1 MVRARISFCCLNK
14 NNSCGYRDKGL
25 NMKINWHRL
34 FGLLLMDYLSDRGF
48 SVELEKDLSLK
59 RQFLDVVIIKQENKE
74 AELSGIC
81 DGFDNLAEYNL
92 LSYKSKREAL
102 NFWAIEEL
110 IGHYVNYRKVVGKRK
125 IKEEDIRLYA
135 VSTRY
140 PARLLSGV
148 STKKVVQGVYEIQ
161 ILSRKIR
168 IIVLSRLPLA
178 QRNAVLA
185 FFSFD
190 SESVKFALENYQ
202 WNMNDGS
209 TVINQLLE
217 KYSLEGIAMPYTME
231 QFQKDYIKAHIGV
244 LDPEEILSKFKT
256 EDRLKG
262 LRAEE
267 RLKGLRAEEVLS
279 KFKTEEILSK
289 FKAEEIEFYLE
300 KLKKREN

>member
-1 MVRARISFCCLNK
+1 
-14 NNSCGYRDKGL
+14 
-25 NMKINWHRL
+25 
-34 FGLLLMDYLSDRGF
+34 MDYLSARGF

-59 RQFLDVVIIKQENKE
+59 QQYLDVVVIKQEDKE

-81 DGFDNLAEYNL
+81 DGFDNLAGHNL
-92 LSYKSKREAL
+92 LSYKSKRESL

-110 IGHYVNYRKVVGKRK
+110 IGHYVNYRKVIGRKRVTG
-125 IKEEDIRLYA
+125 EDIRLYA

-140 PARLLSGV
+140 PVKLLSGA
-148 STKKVVQGVYEIQ
+148 STKKIVQGVYEIQ

-190 SESVKFALENYQ
+190 PESVKFALENYK
-202 WNMNDGS
+202 WHKNDGS

-244 LDPEEILSKFKT
+244 LDPEEVLSKFRA

-262 LRAEE
+262 LRAEDRLKGLRAE
-267 RLKGLRAEEVLS
+267 DRLKGLRAEEVLS
-279 KFKTEEILSK
+279 KFK
-289 FKAEEIEFYLE
+289 AEEIEFYLE
-300 KLKKREN
+300 RLKKRKN

>member
-1 MVRARISFCCLNK
+1 MNIK
-14 NNSCGYRDKGL
+14 
-25 NMKINWHRL
+25 WHRL
-34 FGLLLMDYLSDRGF
+34 FGLLLMDYLSARGF
-48 SVELEKDLSLK
+48 SVELERDLSEK
-59 RQFLDVVIIKQENKE
+59 QQYLDVVIIKQEDKE
-74 AELSGIC
+74 ANLSGIC
-81 DGFDNLAEYNL
+81 DGFDNLAGHNL

-110 IGHYVNYRKVVGKRK
+110 IGHYVNYRKVIGRRK
-125 IKEEDIRLYA
+125 VKGENIRLYA

-140 PARLLSGV
+140 PVKLLSGV
-148 STKKVVQGVYEIQ
+148 STKKVVRGVYESQ

-190 SESVKFALENYQ
+190 SESVRFALENYK
-202 WNMNDGS
+202 WHMNDGS

-244 LDPEEILSKFKT
+244 LDPEEVLSKFK
-256 EDRLKG
+256 
-262 LRAEE
+262 AEE
-267 RLKGLRAEEVLS
+267 RLKGLKAEERL
-279 KFKTEEILSK
+279 KGL
-289 FKAEEIEFYLE
+289 KAEEIEFYLE
-300 KLKKREN
+300 KLKKGKN